1 MVSKKI
7 YYFFLIFI
15 FIFILVPVNI
25 FSKEIKIIS
34 KINNEIITNV
44 DLENQIK
51 YLLVTN
57 KNTKDFSRK
66 DLIELS
72 KNSLIREILKKEEI
86 NKYNFKERSDLAEKL
101 VKQNYMSLG
110 FKNKSDYISFLQEKG
125 LSLELVKSK
134 LVIEQLWNI
143 LIYEKYKEKV
153 RINEN
158 EIKKKIINYK
168 SKQKKLYEYNVSEI
182 LFSFD
187 LSFNEL
193 NTFIKKNGFKSAA
206 VKYSISDTSS
216 KGGEIGWVRL
226 SNLSQEFQEK
236 IYSLKIGEHTKPIK
250 IPSGNLILK
259 LNLKREIK
267 DQFDLDKETKK
278 QIIFEQ
284 NRQLNSFSL
293 NYYNKLKQNAI
304 INEYK

>member
-1 MVSKKI
+1 M
-7 YYFFLIFI
+7 IFI

-158 EIKKKIINYK
+158 EIKKKNH
-168 SKQKKLYEYNVSEI
+168 KL
-182 LFSFD
+182 
-187 LSFNEL
+187 
-193 NTFIKKNGFKSAA
+193 
-206 VKYSISDTSS
+206 
-216 KGGEIGWVRL
+216 
-226 SNLSQEFQEK
+226 
-236 IYSLKIGEHTKPIK
+236 
-250 IPSGNLILK
+250 
-259 LNLKREIK
+259 
-267 DQFDLDKETKK
+267 
-278 QIIFEQ
+278 
-284 NRQLNSFSL
+284 
-293 NYYNKLKQNAI
+293 
-304 INEYK
+304 

>member
-1 MVSKKI
+1 M
-7 YYFFLIFI
+7 IFI

-110 FKNKSDYISFLQEKG
+110 FENKSDYISFLQEKG

-226 SNLSQEFQEK
+226 SNLTQEFQEK

>member
-1 MVSKKI
+1 MKM
-7 YYFFLIFI
+7 
-15 FIFILVPVNI
+15 
-25 FSKEIKIIS
+25 
-34 KINNEIITNV
+34 
-44 DLENQIK
+44 
-51 YLLVTN
+51 
-57 KNTKDFSRK
+57 
-66 DLIELS
+66 
-72 KNSLIREILKKEEI
+72 
-86 NKYNFKERSDLAEKL
+86 KL
-101 VKQNYMSLG
+101 
-110 FKNKSDYISFLQEKG
+110 
-125 LSLELVKSK
+125 
-134 LVIEQLWNI
+134 
-143 LIYEKYKEKV
+143 
-153 RINEN
+153 
-158 EIKKKIINYK
+158 KKKIINYK